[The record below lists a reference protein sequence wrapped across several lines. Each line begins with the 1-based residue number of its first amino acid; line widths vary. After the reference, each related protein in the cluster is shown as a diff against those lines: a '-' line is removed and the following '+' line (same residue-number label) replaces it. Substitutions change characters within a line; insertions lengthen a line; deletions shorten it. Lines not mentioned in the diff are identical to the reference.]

1 MAFRQFMQ
9 KWLKSKADRDPAEAM
24 SEESQRMSALLR
36 EQELNENAEQAGS
49 PADQGSQTTQVQPAA
64 KTSSSSAIP
73 VPAERKTPTSI
84 ATPDALHQDPLVGQS
99 EIPASPEFKP
109 SPLAQQALPHL
120 LAGSDA
126 VSIVRGEVKPPS
138 LSEISRPSVQEKDF
152 LDSPEVQKLMADE
165 GTQVE
170 AYAQGSTATVSM
182 IPPGIDKNQFHEM
195 ISRIDQVVKIPDVVI
210 GSPAELPPYPELSGL
225 VNTSDKAFAHLARL
239 HGENSKL
246 ERFR

>member
-9 KWLKSKADRDPAEAM
+9 KWLKSKAENNPADAM
-24 SEESQRMSALLR
+24 SEETQQMSALLR

-49 PADQGSQTTQVQPAA
+49 PADQGAQTTQVQPAA

-84 ATPDALHQDPLVGQS
+84 ATPDALHQDPLVGQA

-109 SPLAQQALPHL
+109 SPLAQQAHPHQ
-120 LAGSDA
+120 LAGSDS
-126 VSIVRGEVKPPS
+126 VSIVRGSVRPPS
-138 LSEISRPSVQEKDF
+138 LGEVQRPSVQKEDF
-152 LDSPEVQKLMADE
+152 LDTPEIQKLMVDE

-170 AYAQGSTATVSM
+170 SYAQGSTATVNM
-182 IPPGIDKNQFHEM
+182 VPPGIDKNQFAEM
-195 ISRIDQVVKIPDVVI
+195 ISRIDRVVNIPEVVI
-210 GSPAELPPYPELSGL
+210 GFPAELPPYPELSSL
-225 VNTSDKAFAHLARL
+225 VSTSDKAFAHLSRI
-239 HGENSKL
+239 HSENSKL